1 MQSEATT
8 LYFFAI
14 RTGQLKS
21 FHGNSPLVA
30 IDIWRWSYTPRV
42 TSQPSNKDSTKTQ
55 RTRSQNKNF
64 ARAPQQIDKD
74 TSLGWHSEPFGK
86 IAGRVLLGS
95 YVLKHTLTQNSK
107 RFVAGQRLDLRH
119 NPGDMTSS
127 KGIDRRNLGNNC
139 PTYHFAWG
147 KKHSKTAKRFEN
159 AVGRLEHSDPER
171 R

>member
-30 IDIWRWSYTPRV
+30 IDIWRWSYTSRV
-42 TSQPSNKDSTKTQ
+42 KSQSSNTDSTKSQ

-64 ARAPQQIDKD
+64 ARASQQIDKD

-86 IAGRVLLGS
+86 IAGRILLGS
-95 YVLKHTLTQNSK
+95 FVLKHTLKQNSK
-107 RFVAGQRLDLRH
+107 RFVAERRLDLRH

-127 KGIDRRNLGNNC
+127 KGIDRR
-139 PTYHFAWG
+139 
-147 KKHSKTAKRFEN
+147 
-159 AVGRLEHSDPER
+159 
-171 R
+171 